1 MRLDKDVQTEQRE
14 VSDTVRKEEID
25 VDDARGSR

>member
-1 MRLDKDVQTEQRE
+1 LDKAANTDERQ
-14 VSDTVRKEEID
+14 VSDILRKEEID